1 MIKIDEKS
9 GKIGVLLE
17 SNAVKA
23 IYDQELKGYPSFDEK
38 MKLIES
44 FTPVAN
50 GEKELLEIYIEGLDG
65 LLSNPVTL
73 EIFKLSLEEEDFKK
87 LLSLI
92 DTKKAKLK
100 VKCSNPNCD
109 FIGTLN
115 MDEEITELDQSTI
128 DIDNE
133 CPQCKSELLCSEE
146 DGWLVKNEAGY
157 LVKVG
162 EVQE

>member
-1 MIKIDEKS
+1 MIKIDEKL
-9 GKIGVLLE
+9 GKIGVSLD

-44 FTPVAN
+44 FIPVEN

-73 EIFKLSLEEEDFKK
+73 EIFKLSLNNDDFKI

-92 DTKKAKLK
+92 DAKKTKLK

-109 FIGTLN
+109 FVGTLN
-115 MDEEITELDQSTI
+115 MDEDVTELDQSTI

-133 CPQCKSELLCSEE
+133 CPQCKAELLCSEE
-146 DGWLVKNEAGY
+146 EGWLVKNKAGY